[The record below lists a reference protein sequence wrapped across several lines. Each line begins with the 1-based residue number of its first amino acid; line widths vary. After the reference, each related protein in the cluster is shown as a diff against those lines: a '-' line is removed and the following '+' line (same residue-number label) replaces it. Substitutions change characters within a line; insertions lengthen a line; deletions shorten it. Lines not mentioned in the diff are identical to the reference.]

1 MQKKNKPYRINCDQR
16 SQLLEPWYWFL
27 FSFGLFISNSNSF
40 LSTWVVR
47 FNNKVCRDCQWDV
60 YACISF
66 SYKRI
71 TDFLPSLS
79 SQFLNEKTIP
89 HALHVII
96 PNSVVIMLC
105 TDVNCE
111 NGFIHIFKI
120 NSEYRL
126 RDKSN
131 EKKHTFLQQCNV
143 DKHTYNQWYRFQ
155 FDREKPIYTI
165 NMNNNKTTTTIILQM
180 KQWTEPK
187 SQFYQRCKCVYVQVL
202 YNVDKYIYRKHS
214 NCSIEKWW
222 KRTSI
227 AHSLPLLTTVVVVLH
242 LFFWL
247 ILFSI
252 AFSISTTRFSDKHFF
267 SQRYP

>member
-1 MQKKNKPYRINCDQR
+1 M
-16 SQLLEPWYWFL
+16 SW
-27 FSFGLFISNSNSF
+27 
-40 LSTWVVR
+40 LSMRCVR
-47 FNNKVCRDCQWDV
+47 V
-60 YACISF
+60 YF

-79 SQFLNEKTIP
+79 SQFLNEKTIS
-89 HALHVII
+89 HDFTCDHSIHYAIWL
-96 PNSVVIMLC
+96 LC
-105 TDVNCE
+105 CVPMSIARMDL
-111 NGFIHIFKI
+111 
-120 NSEYRL
+120 Y
-126 RDKSN
+126 
-131 EKKHTFLQQCNV
+131 TFLTLTLNIDWETNQMKKSIHFYNNV
-143 DKHTYNQWYRFQ
+143 MWTNI
-155 FDREKPIYTI
+155 PTI
-165 NMNNNKTTTTIILQM
+165 NGIVFNSIGKNQFIQSIWTITKTTTIILQM
-180 KQWTEPK
+180 KQWTELK

-202 YNVDKYIYRKHS
+202 YNVDKYIYRKHW